1 MFPAQIPGSIV
12 FGGPPERDPS
22 PVRPAAMTQVTP
34 TRPLERPAEEA
45 FDRLTRLAARLL
57 GAPVALVSV
66 MGEDRAFLKSA
77 VGVPEPWASERAMP
91 LAYSFCRH
99 VVASGAPLVV
109 EDTRRQPLVRSN
121 PAIRELSWISYAG
134 VPLTTGDG
142 QTAGAL
148 CVIDTLP
155 RIWSPRDVALLQDLA
170 ASVVTEMEL
179 RSPQRRGEP
188 VPSVS
193 APAAPAPGAA
203 AAPAPRDPAAD
214 VFEVSAL
221 PMGLVDSDGRWLRV
235 NRALAELLGTKVEA
249 LAGRPAELSTH
260 PADRAADHEAAR
272 LLLAGECDSYAAEK
286 RVLGAGGAPRWVH
299 ATVTALP
306 VGPGMPPRYHVA
318 LTDIGDR
325 KEAEVELRGREERFR
340 LAAEAAQDAVWDWD
354 LLTDRITWDEPAD
367 GTFGYRYAT
376 PGATA
381 AWWYERLHADDRERT
396 VSGIHAAIA
405 RGATEW
411 TEEHRFRAAD
421 GRYVHVRDCAR
432 IVRDEAGDAVRMVG
446 GLTDVTERVRAGLL
460 AHGQSRLLEQIAA
473 GLDLAPVLERVVR
486 FTEAHGSDLLAA
498 VTVLDPETRML
509 RLVSGPSLPDELRA
523 ALAEVP
529 VEVDASLSAAA
540 AVRRER
546 VIVADLAGDPA
557 AEPWREPLLA
567 QGIRASWA
575 TPLFATD
582 GALLGTLE
590 LHYPGARAPDA
601 ADLRVV
607 ELASHMAEIAIER
620 ARSGEAL
627 GRSNRLLEQVLDHL
641 PVGVWVLDRDGLI
654 RFANPASRVIWGG
667 ARFVGLDDF
676 GEFHGW
682 LAATGEPIAP
692 GEWAAARAIRKGE
705 TTLGEV
711 VHIESFDGAHR
722 TMLSSAVP
730 LRALDGG
737 IIGAIALQQDITD
750 QRAGEEALRRS
761 EDQLR
766 HSQKMEAVGQLAGGI
781 AHDFNNLLTGIL
793 SYSDLVLQELRADD
807 PIRGDI
813 EQIRYAGQR
822 AAGLTRQL
830 LAFGRRQVLQPRVLS
845 LNACVGEVDAML
857 RRVVGAGVTLENEL
871 EPGLWHVLADPGQ
884 LEQVLVNLVINARD
898 AMPEGGRVTVTTANL
913 HLTATD
919 DARGNGVRPGAYVTL
934 SVRDTGVGMDVP
946 TQARIFEPFFTT
958 KGSGKGTGLGLSTV
972 YGIVEQSGG
981 HIEVESAPGQGAT
994 FTIFLPRHTGAV
1006 ATAARP
1012 TDRRS
1017 FPGGSETLLL
1027 VEDEAAVRGSARRLL
1042 ERHGYTVIE
1051 ARHGA
1056 DALRIIEAGDRA
1068 VDLVI
1073 TDVVMPEMGGRELVE
1088 RLRTRHPGIK
1098 VLFMSGYSE
1107 RAVAS
1112 DGIMPPGTGFVEK
1125 PFTIEQL
1132 TRRTR
1137 ELLDG

>member
-1 MFPAQIPGSIV
+1 MFPVQIPGSIV
-12 FGGPPERDPS
+12 FGGLPGRGPS

-99 VVASGAPLVV
+99 VIASGAPLVV

-148 CVIDTLP
+148 CVIDALP

-179 RSPQRRGEP
+179 RSPPLRGEP
-188 VPSVS
+188 
-193 APAAPAPGAA
+193 G
-203 AAPAPRDPAAD
+203 PRDPAAD

-221 PMGLVDSDGRWLRV
+221 PMGLVESDGRWLRV
-235 NRALAELLGTKVEA
+235 NRALAELLGTTVEA

-260 PADRAADHEAAR
+260 PADRTADHEAVR
-272 LLLAGECDSYAAEK
+272 LLLAGECDSYTAEK
-286 RVLGAGGAPRWVH
+286 RVLGAGGEPRWVL
-299 ATVTALP
+299 ATVTAFP
-306 VGPGMPPRYHVA
+306 VGPGVPPRFHVA

-325 KEAEVELRGREERFR
+325 KQAEVELREREERFR

-354 LLTDRITWDEPAD
+354 LLTDRITWDEPAE

-381 AWWYERLHADDRERT
+381 AWWYERLHADDRERA

-411 TEEHRFRAAD
+411 TEEYRFRAAD

-446 GLTDVTERVRAGLL
+446 GLTDVTERVR
-460 AHGQSRLLEQIAA
+460 SE
-473 GLDLAPVLERVVR
+473 
-486 FTEAHGSDLLAA
+486 
-498 VTVLDPETRML
+498 
-509 RLVSGPSLPDELRA
+509 
-523 ALAEVP
+523 
-529 VEVDASLSAAA
+529 
-540 AVRRER
+540 
-546 VIVADLAGDPA
+546 
-557 AEPWREPLLA
+557 
-567 QGIRASWA
+567 
-575 TPLFATD
+575 
-582 GALLGTLE
+582 
-590 LHYPGARAPDA
+590 
-601 ADLRVV
+601 
-607 ELASHMAEIAIER
+607 
-620 ARSGEAL
+620 EAL

-682 LAATGEPIAP
+682 RAATGDPIAP

-722 TMLSSAVP
+722 TMLNSAVP

-766 HSQKMEAVGQLAGGI
+766 HSQKLEAVGQLAGGI

-793 SYSDLVLQELRADD
+793 SYSDLILQELRADD

-813 EQIRYAGQR
+813 EQIRHAGQR

-871 EPGLWHVLADPGQ
+871 DSGLWHVLADPGQ

-898 AMPEGGRVTVTTANL
+898 AMPDGGRVTVTTANL

-934 SVRDTGVGMDVP
+934 SVSDTGVGMDVQ

-958 KGSGKGTGLGLSTV
+958 KESGKGTGLGLSTV

-994 FTIFLPRHTGAV
+994 FTIFLPRDSGAV
-1006 ATAARP
+1006 AAAARP

-1017 FPGGSETLLL
+1017 FPGGTETLLL

-1056 DALRIIEAGDRA
+1056 DALRIIEAGDQA

-1088 RLRTRHPGIK
+1088 RLRTRHPGVK

-1107 RAVAS
+1107 RTVAS
-1112 DGIMPPGTGFVEK
+1112 DGVMPPGTGFVEK

>member
-1 MFPAQIPGSIV
+1 
-12 FGGPPERDPS
+12 
-22 PVRPAAMTQVTP
+22 MTQVTP
-34 TRPLERPAEEA
+34 TRPLDRPAEEA

-99 VVASGAPLVV
+99 VVSSGAPLVV
-109 EDTRRQPLVRSN
+109 EDTRRHPLVRSN
-121 PAIRELSWISYAG
+121 PAIRELSWVSYAG
-134 VPLTTGDG
+134 VPLTTRGG
-142 QTAGAL
+142 QTAGTL
-148 CVIDTLP
+148 CVIDALP
-155 RIWSPRDVALLQDLA
+155 RVWSPRDVALLQDLA

-179 RSPQRRGEP
+179 RSPKLRGEP
-188 VPSVS
+188 AASAEPPAGSVLPTAS
-193 APAAPAPGAA
+193 T
-203 AAPAPRDPAAD
+203 PRDPAAD
-214 VFEVSAL
+214 VFDVSAL
-221 PMGLVDSDGRWLRV
+221 PMGLVESDGRWLRV
-235 NRALAELLGTKVEA
+235 NRALAHLLGTTVEA

-260 PADRAADHEAAR
+260 LADRAADNEATR
-272 LLLAGECDSYAAEK
+272 LLLAGECDSYTAEK
-286 RVLGAGGAPRWVH
+286 RVLGAGGEPRWVL

-306 VGPGMPPRYHVA
+306 VDPGVPPRYHVA
-318 LTDIGDR
+318 LVDIGDR
-325 KEAEVELRGREERFR
+325 KGAEVELRGREERFR
-340 LAAEAAQDAVWDWD
+340 LAAEATQDAVWDWD
-354 LLTDRITWDEPAD
+354 LLTDRITWDEPTHA
-367 GTFGYRYAT
+367 TFGYRHAT
-376 PGATA
+376 PDGTA
-381 AWWYERLHADDRERT
+381 AWWYERLHSDDRERI
-396 VSGIHAAIA
+396 VSGIHATIA

-411 TEEHRFRAAD
+411 TDEYRFRAAD
-421 GRYVHVRDCAR
+421 GRYVHVRDRAR
-432 IVRDEAGDAVRMVG
+432 IMRDEAGDAVRMVG
-446 GLTDVTERVRAGLL
+446 GLTDVTERVRADLL

-473 GLDLAPVLERVVR
+473 GLDLGPVLERVVR
-486 FTEAHGSDLLAA
+486 FTEAHGSDLRAA

-509 RLVSGPSLPDELRA
+509 RLLSGPSLPDELRA

-546 VIVADLAGDPA
+546 VVVADLAGDPVG
-557 AEPWREPLLA
+557 EPWREPLLA
-567 QGIRASWA
+567 HGIRASWT

-590 LHYPGARAPDA
+590 VHYAVARAPDA
-601 ADLRVV
+601 GDLRVV
-607 ELASHMAEIAIER
+607 ELAGHLAEIAIER
-620 ARSGEAL
+620 ARSEEAL
-627 GRSNRLLEQVLDHL
+627 ARSNRLLEQVLDHL
-641 PVGVWVLDRDGLI
+641 PVGVWVLDRNGLI
-654 RFANPASRVIWGG
+654 RFANPASRTMWGG

-676 GEFHGW
+676 GEFRGW
-682 LAATGEPIAP
+682 RAATGEPIAP

-722 TMLSSAVP
+722 TMLNSAVP

-737 IIGAIALQQDITD
+737 IIGAIALQQDITE

-761 EDQLR
+761 EEQLR
-766 HSQKMEAVGQLAGGI
+766 HSQKLEAVGQLAGGI

-793 SYSDLVLQELRADD
+793 SYSDLILQELRPDD

-813 EQIRYAGQR
+813 EQIRHAGQR

-857 RRVVGAGVTLENEL
+857 RRLVGPNVTIESEL
-871 EPGLWHVLADPGQ
+871 DPGLWHVLADPGQ

-898 AMPEGGRVTVTTANL
+898 AMPDGGRVTITTANL
-913 HLTATD
+913 QLTATD
-919 DARGNGVRPGAYVTL
+919 DARGNGVRPGSYVTL
-934 SVRDTGVGMDVP
+934 SVSDNGVGMDVP
-946 TQARIFEPFFTT
+946 TQARIFDPFFTT
-958 KGSGKGTGLGLSTV
+958 KEAGKGTGLGLSTV

-981 HIEVESAPGQGAT
+981 HIAVESAPGQGAT
-994 FTIFLPRHTGAV
+994 FTIFLPRHTGPAG
-1006 ATAARP
+1006 AAAGP
-1012 TDRRS
+1012 ADRRS
-1017 FPGGSETLLL
+1017 FPGGTETLLL
-1027 VEDEAAVRGSARRLL
+1027 VEDEAAVRSSARRLL

-1073 TDVVMPEMGGRELVE
+1073 TDVVMPEMGGREMVE

-1107 RAVAS
+1107 RAVTS
-1112 DGIMPPGTGFVEK
+1112 DGVMPPGTGFVEK

>member
-1 MFPAQIPGSIV
+1 MFPVQIPGSIV
-12 FGGPPERDPS
+12 FGGLPGRGPS

-99 VVASGAPLVV
+99 VIASGAPLVV

-148 CVIDTLP
+148 CVIDALP

-179 RSPQRRGEP
+179 RSPLLRGEP
-188 VPSVS
+188 
-193 APAAPAPGAA
+193 G
-203 AAPAPRDPAAD
+203 PRDPAAD

-221 PMGLVDSDGRWLRV
+221 PMGLVESDGRWLRV
-235 NRALAELLGTKVEA
+235 NRALAELLGTTVEA

-260 PADRAADHEAAR
+260 PADRTADHEAVR
-272 LLLAGECDSYAAEK
+272 LLLAGECDSYTAEK
-286 RVLGAGGAPRWVH
+286 RVLGAGGEPRWVL
-299 ATVTALP
+299 ATVTAFP
-306 VGPGMPPRYHVA
+306 VGPGVPPRFHVA

-325 KEAEVELRGREERFR
+325 KQAEVELREREERFR

-354 LLTDRITWDEPAD
+354 LLTDRITWDEPAE

-381 AWWYERLHADDRERT
+381 AWWYERLHADDRERA

-411 TEEHRFRAAD
+411 TEEYRFRAAD

-446 GLTDVTERVRAGLL
+446 GLTDVTERVR
-460 AHGQSRLLEQIAA
+460 SE
-473 GLDLAPVLERVVR
+473 
-486 FTEAHGSDLLAA
+486 
-498 VTVLDPETRML
+498 
-509 RLVSGPSLPDELRA
+509 
-523 ALAEVP
+523 
-529 VEVDASLSAAA
+529 
-540 AVRRER
+540 
-546 VIVADLAGDPA
+546 
-557 AEPWREPLLA
+557 
-567 QGIRASWA
+567 
-575 TPLFATD
+575 
-582 GALLGTLE
+582 
-590 LHYPGARAPDA
+590 
-601 ADLRVV
+601 
-607 ELASHMAEIAIER
+607 
-620 ARSGEAL
+620 EAL

-682 LAATGEPIAP
+682 RAATGDPIAP

-722 TMLSSAVP
+722 TMLNSAVP

-766 HSQKMEAVGQLAGGI
+766 HSQKLEAVGQLAGGI

-793 SYSDLVLQELRADD
+793 SYSDLILQELRADD

-813 EQIRYAGQR
+813 EQIRHAGQR

-871 EPGLWHVLADPGQ
+871 DSGLWHVLADPGQ

-898 AMPEGGRVTVTTANL
+898 AMPDGGRVTVTTANL

-934 SVRDTGVGMDVP
+934 SVSDTGVGMDVQ

-958 KGSGKGTGLGLSTV
+958 KESGKGTGLGLSTV

-994 FTIFLPRHTGAV
+994 FTIFLPRDSGAV
-1006 ATAARP
+1006 AAAARP

-1017 FPGGSETLLL
+1017 FPGGTETLLL

-1056 DALRIIEAGDRA
+1056 DALRIIEAGDQA

-1088 RLRTRHPGIK
+1088 RLRTRHPGVK

-1107 RAVAS
+1107 RTVAS
-1112 DGIMPPGTGFVEK
+1112 DGVMPPGTGFVEK